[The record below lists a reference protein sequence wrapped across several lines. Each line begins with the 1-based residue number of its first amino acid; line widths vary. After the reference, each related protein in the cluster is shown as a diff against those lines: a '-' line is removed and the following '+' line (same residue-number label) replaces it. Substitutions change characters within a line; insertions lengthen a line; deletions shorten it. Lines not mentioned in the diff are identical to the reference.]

1 MVRSVHPIFRIA
13 FILLAPMTLRAA
25 DAPKP
30 DYGRDIQPILS
41 DNCFQCHGPDAKV
54 RKAKLRLD
62 TFEGA
67 TAAVVKPG
75 NSAKSELIAR
85 ITSSDPAVMMPPP
98 KSNRKLTDAQKKL
111 LARWIDDGAKYSGH
125 WAFAKL
131 VRPAVPAG
139 INPAARPIIRN
150 PIDHFIVARLEKD
163 GLSQSPEADKAKL
176 LRRVSLDLIGL
187 PPTPEEID
195 AFLADK
201 SPDAYG
207 KVVDRL
213 LGSQR
218 YGERMVWDW
227 LDAARYADTNGY
239 QGDPTRAMWY
249 WRDWV
254 IKALNDNMRFD
265 RFTLEQV
272 AGDLLPNPTR
282 EQLIATGFHRNHM
295 LNGEGGRIAEESRV
309 EYVQDRVETT
319 GAVWLGLTFYC
330 CRCHDHKY
338 DPIKTKEYYQLAAY
352 FNSIDES
359 GATDAGGFANP
370 VMSFPTP
377 EQEANIAKLRSA
389 AAQAKE
395 NRDALEKRLLDELPK
410 WEESFARNF
419 RPFLTDAVKAILAKP
434 AKQRSDAEKK
444 TLAKF
449 YLDGEK
455 ALKEAD
461 EKLAAARKATDAAE
475 RSATRTMVMRERKTP
490 RDTFVMIRGAY
501 DKPGEKVSHGTPAI
515 LPTLPADSPKNRLAL
530 AKWLVSPDHPLT
542 ARVVVNRLW
551 QQFFGIGI
559 VKTAEDFGLQGERP
573 VNQDLLDWLAS
584 EFVASGWD
592 MKHMVR
598 LIVTSHAYRQSSR
611 VSPELLERD
620 PDNRLVA
627 RGPRHRLPS
636 WMIRDQALFVSGLL
650 VEKLGGPPVKGYQ
663 PPGIWED
670 ATFGQIKYQQDH
682 GEALYRR
689 SLYQFW
695 RRIVGPTMFFDV
707 ANRQTCVVRQE
718 RTNTP
723 LQALALLNDT
733 TYVEAARALAQRTL
747 LTKGLNDETRLALAF
762 RRCTG
767 RNPDQDEL
775 TRLQSRLAALR
786 ARFKGSPDEAKKLL
800 TIGESMPDA
809 SVAIDELAAWT
820 SLCNVMLNLDETI
833 SKE

>member
-1 MVRSVHPIFRIA
+1 MLRFYCN
-13 FILLAPMTLRAA
+13 FLLVFVAVSSLRAA
-25 DAPKP
+25 DPPKL

-41 DNCFQCHGPDAKV
+41 DNCFQCHGPDAKA
-54 RKAKLRLD
+54 RKANLRLD
-62 TFEGA
+62 TFDGA
-67 TAAVVKPG
+67 TGKGGGPVAIKPG
-75 NSAKSELIAR
+75 DSKNSELIKR
-85 ITSSDPAVMMPPP
+85 IHATDPAVLMPHP
-98 KSNRKLTDAQKKL
+98 KSKRTLSDAQKKL
-111 LARWIDDGAKYSGH
+111 LAQWIDEGAGYSGH
-125 WAFAKL
+125 WAFAKIL
-131 VRPAVPAG
+131 RPAIRTGTSPV
-139 INPAARPIIRN
+139 ARRN
-150 PIDHFIVARLEKD
+150 AIDDFIVARLAKD
-163 GLSQSPEADKAKL
+163 GLVPSPEADKAKL

-187 PPTPEEID
+187 PPSPEEID

-201 SPDAYG
+201 SQDAYE
-207 KVVDRL
+207 KAVDRL
-213 LGSQR
+213 MGSQR
-218 YGERMVWDW
+218 YGERMVWEW

-239 QGDPTRAMWY
+239 QGDPTRSMWY

-265 RFTLEQV
+265 QFTIEQI

-319 GAVWLGLTFYC
+319 GAVWLGLTLYC

-338 DPIKTKEYYQLAAY
+338 DPIKTREYYQLAAY
-352 FNSIDES
+352 FNSIEES
-359 GATDAGGFANP
+359 GAVEDGRFANP
-370 VMSFPTP
+370 TYVFPTP
-377 EQEANIAKLRSA
+377 EQAAAIAKARA
-389 AAQAKE
+389 AHDAAKQD
-395 NRDALEKRLLDELPK
+395 RDALEKKLLDAQPK
-410 WEESFARNF
+410 WEATLGRSFESLLPASIKS
-419 RPFLTDAVKAILAKP
+419 VLAKP
-434 AKQRSDAEKK
+434 ANQRSDAEKK
-444 TLAKF
+444 ELAKF
-449 YLDGEK
+449 YLDGHK
-455 ALKEAD
+455 NLKDAD
-461 EKLAAARKATDAAE
+461 AKSVAARKTLDGAE
-475 RSATRTMVMRERKTP
+475 RSAQRTMVMRERKTP
-490 RDTFVMIRGAY
+490 RDTFIMIRGAY

-515 LPTLPADSPKNRLAL
+515 LPPLPPDAPKNRLAL
-530 AKWLVSPDHPLT
+530 AKWLISPGNPLT
-542 ARVVVNRLW
+542 PRVVVNRLW
-551 QQFFGIGI
+551 QQFFGVGI
-559 VKTAEDFGLQGERP
+559 VKTSEDFGLQGERP

-584 EFVASGWD
+584 EFVASGWN

-620 PDNRLVA
+620 PDNRLLA

-663 PPGIWED
+663 PLGIWED
-670 ATFGQIKYQQDH
+670 ATFGQINYTQDH

-707 ANRQTCVVRQE
+707 GNRQTCIVRQE

-733 TYVEAARALAQRTL
+733 TYVEAARALAQRIL

-786 ARFKGSPDEAKKLL
+786 AKFKGQPDEAKKLL
-800 TIGESMPDA
+800 AIGESKPDA

-820 SLCNVMLNLDETI
+820 SLCNLMLNLDETI